1 VILTILGRRLALGTL
16 TLGLAALSGCGGG
29 DGGSR
34 SFAPMAG
41 SDSAYCKTY
50 RAWKV
55 YELDNGEAFD
65 QPNPAALRRWWH
77 AYVSSEGTMLQQAP
91 PSIHDEVGLKVR
103 FIRTRL
109 APLVE
114 KFDFDL
120 TRMRREGTSAERAA
134 MFQAPPA
141 DVQNAQA
148 SASAYED
155 KACGTQPSPAAA
167 DVVFQAGRS
176 SGRFC
181 ATMTEF
187 NGALDEVA
195 SSRFDPNELQTLVTG
210 ERFRQ
215 LLDGLDAVAPTAI
228 AADVRADT
236 EWFRTRWSDVVAQYA
251 YDIRSIYV
259 DASPEELAVFNRTH
273 PDVFEHASRDTAY
286 EEQVCDR

>member
-1 VILTILGRRLALGTL
+1 
-16 TLGLAALSGCGGG
+16 
-29 DGGSR
+29 
-34 SFAPMAG
+34 MAG

-65 QPNPAALRRWWH
+65 QPSPAALRRWWQ
-77 AYVSSEGTMLQQAP
+77 AYVSSEEAMLRQAP
-91 PSIHDEVGLKVR
+91 PGIHDGVGLKVR

-109 APLVE
+109 APLVQ

-120 TRMRREGTSAERAA
+120 TRMRREGTSAEQAA

-167 DVVFQAGRS
+167 DVVFQAGGL

-181 ATMTEF
+181 TALSRF

-195 SSRFDPNELQTLVTG
+195 SSHFDPNLLRTLVTG
-210 ERFRQ
+210 ARFRQ
-215 LLDGLDAVAPTAI
+215 LLDGLDAAAPTEI
-228 AADVRADT
+228 DPDVSSDT
-236 EWFRTRWSDVVAQYA
+236 EWFRTRWSDVVAKYD

-273 PDVFEHASRDTAY
+273 PEVIEHASRDTAY
-286 EEQVCDR
+286 EEQVCDG